1 MEDFF
6 IFGDDFLELSYLRQK
21 NPIVLRKDRNMN
33 NMLVITKAKLLK
45 QRESEIKWLE
55 KDRVY
60 F

>member
-1 MEDFF
+1 MEVFF
-6 IFGDDFLELSYLRQK
+6 IFGDDFLELSYLRQE
-21 NPIVLRKDRNMN
+21 NPVVLRKDRNMN

-55 KDRVY
+55 KDGVY